1 MAPPPEQRRGN
12 LEAGIMTALR
22 KGWCPTLL
30 SPMQSGDGWLARV
43 KPSAGILGAGAAR
56 LIADAARRYGNGEI
70 DLTSRANL
78 QIRGL
83 SSRSAEQFADVIIS
97 HGLASE
103 HPSVESIRNVMASPL
118 GADDPL
124 AEFDS
129 HALAV
134 EIEAMLAGEPAL
146 EALPPKF
153 GILVDG
159 GGVLPLAD
167 VSSDIMVRACE
178 GRLAIQLDGGTHAV
192 FCSPVAA
199 AKIVMSLALA
209 FLHLSWERREP
220 RMRELVMSLGDDAI
234 FAAAGLAGVAAPL
247 ADRSNPRSPIGFIPG
262 RDKGFFGVGL
272 PFGRIDTETL
282 VSLTDLCERLGD
294 GSLRT
299 TPWRAL
305 VLVSVVPSE
314 AEALSRQVCDLGL
327 IVDSHDPRLSIHAC
341 VGRGA
346 CPNASVDTR
355 RDASR
360 FASALPGLTV
370 HVSGCAKGCAHRG
383 PTSFT
388 LVGNNGRYDLVRDG
402 SAGDAPSLTALSFDE
417 ALAAIER
424 EAAAP

>member
-1 MAPPPEQRRGN
+1 
-12 LEAGIMTALR
+12 MTALR

-43 KPSAGILGAGAAR
+43 KPSAGILGADAAR

-83 SSRSAEQFADVIIS
+83 SPRSAEQFADIIIS

-103 HPSVESIRNVMASPL
+103 HASVEAVRNVMASPL

-134 EIEAMLAGEPAL
+134 EIEAMFAGQSAL

-153 GILVDG
+153 GVLVDG
-159 GGVLPLAD
+159 GGVLPLSD
-167 VSSDIMVRACE
+167 VTSDIIVRSCQ
-178 GRLAIQLDGGTHAV
+178 GRLAIQLDGGTRGV
-192 FCSPVAA
+192 FCSQAA
-199 AKIVMSLALA
+199 AARIVKSLALA
-209 FLHLSWERREP
+209 FLHLSWERRELP
-220 RMRELVMSLGDDAI
+220 HRMRELVLSLGEDAI

-247 ADRSNPRSPIGFIPG
+247 ADRSNPRLPIGFIPG

-272 PFGRIDTETL
+272 AFGRIDAETL
-282 VSLTDLCERLGD
+282 ASLTDLCERFGD

-305 VLVSVVPSE
+305 VLVGVAPSE
-314 AEALSRQVCDLGL
+314 ADALSRQICDLGL

-355 RDASR
+355 NDASR
-360 FASALPGLTV
+360 FASALPGLPV
-370 HVSGCAKGCAHRG
+370 HVSGCAKGCANRG
-383 PTSFT
+383 PASFT

-417 ALAAIER
+417 ALAAIKQ

>member
-1 MAPPPEQRRGN
+1 MSTA
-12 LEAGIMTALR
+12 ALR

-30 SPMQSGDGWLARV
+30 SPMESGDGWLARV
-43 KPSAGILGAGAAR
+43 KPRATGLNAGQAR
-56 LIADAARRYGNGEI
+56 IIADAARRYGNGHI
-70 DLTSRANL
+70 DLTSRGNL

-83 SSRSAEQFADVIIS
+83 TPRSAEQLADSIIS

-103 HPSVESIRNVMASPL
+103 HASVESVRNVMASPL
-118 GADDPL
+118 GADDPT
-124 AEFDS
+124 AAFDS
-129 HALAV
+129 HTLAA
-134 EIEAMLAGEPAL
+134 EIEAMVAAEPAL

-159 GGVLPLAD
+159 AGVLPLSD
-167 VSSDIMVRACE
+167 VSSDINVRDCK

-192 FCSPVAA
+192 TCSPVAA
-199 AKIVMSLALA
+199 ANIVMSLALA

-220 RMRELVMSLGDDAI
+220 RMRELVMSLGEDAI

-272 PFGRIDTETL
+272 DFGRIDADAL
-282 VSLTDLCERLGD
+282 ASLADLSKRFGD
-294 GSLRT
+294 SSLRT

-305 VLVSVVPSE
+305 VLVGVAPSE
-314 AEALSRQVCDLGL
+314 TEALTRQVSDLGL
-327 IVDSHDPRLSIHAC
+327 IIDPADPRLSIHAC

-355 RDASR
+355 RDASL
-360 FASALPGLTV
+360 FALATPGLTI
-370 HVSGCAKGCAHRG
+370 HVSGCAKGCARRG
-383 PTSFT
+383 PASFT
-388 LVGNNGRYDLVRDG
+388 LVGNDGRYDLVRDG
-402 SAGDAPSLTALSFDE
+402 SAGDVPSLTALSFDE

-424 EAAAP
+424 EAATP

>member
-1 MAPPPEQRRGN
+1 
-12 LEAGIMTALR
+12 MTALR

-43 KPSAGILGAGAAR
+43 KPSAATIGASAAR

-83 SSRSAEQFADVIIS
+83 SPRSAEQFADVIIS

-103 HPSVESIRNVMASPL
+103 HPSVESVRNVMASPL
-118 GADDPL
+118 GADDPT
-124 AEFDS
+124 ASFDS

-134 EIEAMLAGEPAL
+134 EIEAMLAEEPAL

-153 GILVDG
+153 GVLVDG
-159 GGVLPLAD
+159 GGVLPLSD
-167 VSSDIMVRACE
+167 VSSDINVRACQ
-178 GRLAIQLDGGTHAV
+178 GRLAIQLDGGTHAA

-199 AKIVMSLALA
+199 ARIVKSLALA
-209 FLHLSWERREP
+209 FLHLSWERRELP
-220 RMRELVMSLGDDAI
+220 HRMRELVLSLGEDAI
-234 FAAAGLAGVAAPL
+234 FTAAGLAGVAAPL
-247 ADRSNPRSPIGFIPG
+247 ADRSDSRSPIGFIPG

-272 PFGRIDTETL
+272 PFGRIDAETL
-282 VSLTDLCERLGD
+282 ASLADLCERFGD
-294 GSLRT
+294 GTLRT

-305 VLVSVVPSE
+305 VLVGVASSE
-314 AEALSRQVCDLGL
+314 ADVLSRQICDLGL
-327 IVDSHDPRLSIHAC
+327 IVDSHDPRLGIHAC

-383 PTSFT
+383 PTAVT

-402 SAGDAPSLTALSFDE
+402 SAGDAPVLTALSFDQ
-417 ALAAIER
+417 ALAAIKQ
-424 EAAAP
+424 EASAP

>member
-1 MAPPPEQRRGN
+1 
-12 LEAGIMTALR
+12 MTALR

-43 KPSAGILGAGAAR
+43 KPRAGILAAGAAR
-56 LIADAARRYGNGEI
+56 TIADAARRYGNGHV

-83 SSRSAEQFADVIIS
+83 TPRSAEQFADVIIS

-103 HPSVESIRNVMASPL
+103 HASVEAIRNVMASPL

-134 EIEAMLAGEPAL
+134 EIEAMLAAEPAL

-159 GGVLPLAD
+159 GGVLPLSDA
-167 VSSDIMVRACE
+167 SSDIMVRAYK

-192 FCSPVAA
+192 FCSPGAA

-209 FLHLSWERREP
+209 FLHLSWEQRELP
-220 RMRELVMSLGDDAI
+220 HRMRELVMSLGDDAI
-234 FAAAGLAGVAAPL
+234 FAAAGLAGVAAPF
-247 ADRSNPRSPIGFIPG
+247 ADRSSPRSPIGFIPG
-262 RDKGFFGVGL
+262 GDRGFFGVGL
-272 PFGRIDTETL
+272 AFGRIDAETL
-282 VSLTDLCERLGD
+282 ASLADLCERLGD

-305 VLVSVVPSE
+305 VLVAVAPSE

-327 IVDSHDPRLSIHAC
+327 ITDDADPRLSIHAC

-360 FASALPGLTV
+360 FASAMPGLTV
-370 HVSGCAKGCAHRG
+370 HVSGCVKGCAHRG
-383 PTSFT
+383 SAPVT

-402 SAGDAPSLTALSFDE
+402 SAGDAPALAGLSFDE
-417 ALAAIER
+417 TLAAIEQ
-424 EAAAP
+424 EAVAP

>member
-1 MAPPPEQRRGN
+1 
-12 LEAGIMTALR
+12 MTALR

-43 KPSAGILGAGAAR
+43 KPSAGTLGAGAAR

-83 SSRSAEQFADVIIS
+83 TLRSAEQFADIIVS

-103 HPSVESIRNVMASPL
+103 HPSVESVRNVMASPL
-118 GADDPL
+118 GADDPH

-129 HALAV
+129 HALAS

-159 GGVLPLAD
+159 GGVLPLSD
-167 VSSDIMVRACE
+167 VSSDINVRACE
-178 GRLAIQLDGGTHAV
+178 GRLAIQLDGGTSAV

-199 AKIVMSLALA
+199 ARIVMSLTLA
-209 FLHLSWERREP
+209 FLHLSWERRELP
-220 RMRELVMSLGDDAI
+220 HRMRELVLSLGDDAI
-234 FAAAGLAGVAAPL
+234 FAAAGLAGVAAAL
-247 ADRSNPRSPIGFIPG
+247 ADRSKARSPIGFIPG
-262 RDKGFFGVGL
+262 RDEGFFGVGL
-272 PFGRIDTETL
+272 PFGRIDAETL
-282 VSLTDLCERLGD
+282 ASLADLSERFGD

-305 VLVSVVPSE
+305 VLVGVAPSE

-327 IVDSHDPRLSIHAC
+327 ITDDADPRLSIHAC

-355 RDASR
+355 NDAGR
-360 FASALPGLTV
+360 FASAMPGLTV

-383 PTSFT
+383 PASFT
-388 LVGNNGRYDLVRDG
+388 LVGNNGCYDLVRDR
-402 SAGDAPSLTALSFDE
+402 SAGDAPALSGLSFDE
-417 ALAAIER
+417 ALAAIEQ

>member
-1 MAPPPEQRRGN
+1 
-12 LEAGIMTALR
+12 MTALR

-43 KPSAGILGAGAAR
+43 KPSAAKLSASQAR
-56 LIADAARRYGNGEI
+56 IVADAARRYGNGHI

-83 SSRSAEQFADVIIS
+83 SPRFAEQFAEIIIS
-97 HGLASE
+97 RGLASE
-103 HPSVESIRNVMASPL
+103 HASIEAIRNVMASPL

-124 AEFDS
+124 AKFDS
-129 HALAV
+129 HALAI
-134 EIEAMLAGEPAL
+134 EIEAMLAAEPAL

-159 GGVLPLAD
+159 GGAVPLSD
-167 VSSDIMVRACE
+167 VSSDINVRSCG
-178 GRLAIQLDGGTHAV
+178 GRLAVQLDGGTRV
-192 FCSPVAA
+192 VSCSPDTA

-209 FLHLSWERREP
+209 FLHLSWERRELP
-220 RMRELVMSLGDDAI
+220 HRMRALVLSLGEDAI
-234 FAAAGLAGVAAPL
+234 FTAAGLAAVAAPL
-247 ADRSNPRSPIGFIPG
+247 ADRSDPRSPIGFIPG
-262 RDKGFFGVGL
+262 GEKAFFGVGL
-272 PFGRIDTETL
+272 PFGRIDAETL
-282 VSLTDLCERLGD
+282 TRLAGLCDRFGD

-305 VLVSVVPSE
+305 LLVGVVSSE
-314 AEALSRQVCDLGL
+314 AEALSRQVRDLGL
-327 IVDSHDPRLSIHAC
+327 IIDSTDPRLSIHAC

-360 FASALPGLTV
+360 LASARPGLTV

-383 PTSFT
+383 PASVT
-388 LVGNNGRYDLVRDG
+388 LVGNSGRYDLVRDG
-402 SAGDAPSLTALSFDE
+402 SAGDAPCLTALSFDQ
-417 ALAAIER
+417 ALAAIEQ
-424 EAAAP
+424 EAP

>member
-1 MAPPPEQRRGN
+1 
-12 LEAGIMTALR
+12 MTTAALR

-30 SPMQSGDGWLARV
+30 SPMESGDGWLARV
-43 KPSAGILGAGAAR
+43 KPSAAKLSASQVRI
-56 LIADAARRYGNGEI
+56 IADAARRYGNGHI

-83 SSRSAEQFADVIIS
+83 SPRSAERFAEVVIS
-97 HGLASE
+97 HGRASE
-103 HPSVESIRNVMASPL
+103 RPSVESVRNVMASPL

-129 HALAV
+129 HALAL
-134 EIEAMLAGEPAL
+134 EIEAMLGTEPAL

-159 GGVLPLAD
+159 GGVLPLSD
-167 VSSDIMVRACE
+167 VSSDVNVRGCN
-178 GRLAIQLDGGTHAV
+178 GRPAIQLDGGTHAV

-209 FLHLSWERREP
+209 FLHLSWERRELP
-220 RMRELVMSLGDDAI
+220 HHMRELVASLGEDAI
-234 FAAAGLAGVAAPL
+234 FAAAGLAGVVVPL
-247 ADRSNPRSPIGFIPG
+247 AERPEAYSPIGFIPG
-262 RDKGFFGVGL
+262 PNKGFFGVGL
-272 PFGRIDTETL
+272 PFGRIDAE
-282 VSLTDLCERLGD
+282 SLASLADLSEHFGD

-305 VLVSVVPSE
+305 ILVGVAPSKADTLTRE
-314 AEALSRQVCDLGL
+314 ASDLGL
-327 IVDSHDPRLSIHAC
+327 ITDSADPRLSIHAC

-360 FASALPGLTV
+360 FASARPELTV

-383 PTSFT
+383 PAPFT
-388 LVGNNGRYDLVRDG
+388 LVGNSGRYDLVRDG
-402 SAGDAPSLTALSFDE
+402 CAGDMPALTALSFDD
-417 ALAAIER
+417 ALAVIEQ
-424 EAAAP
+424 EAATS